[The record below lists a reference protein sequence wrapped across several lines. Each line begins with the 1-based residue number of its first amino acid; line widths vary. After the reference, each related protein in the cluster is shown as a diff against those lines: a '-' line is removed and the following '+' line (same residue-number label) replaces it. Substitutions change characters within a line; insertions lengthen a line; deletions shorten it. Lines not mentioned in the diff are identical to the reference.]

1 MRRGKNMKKDVISD
15 SGKRRY
21 ARFQEIWR
29 RFRKNRTAVIGLV
42 IITIFILVS
51 IFGELLVPYQM
62 ATEQHVMDKLQT
74 PNAEHIF
81 GTDHLGRDLFARV
94 VHGTKYSLM
103 IGVVTTLC
111 TLVISLVLASLAGYF
126 GGAVDNLIM
135 RFMDIMTAI
144 PSLVLAMAI
153 VAALGRS
160 VMNMFIALTISGIPP
175 MVRVIRS
182 SILNVVNQEYIEA
195 ARACNTK
202 TSRILI
208 KHVLA
213 NAIGPII
220 VTTTMN
226 VASRIMNAATLSYM
240 GLGFLPPTPEWGAML
255 SDAKA
260 YMRTI
265 PTLMIFPG
273 ICIILTTLS
282 INLVGDGLR
291 DALDPKLKN

>member
-1 MRRGKNMKKDVISD
+1 METKTMKIKKTS
-15 SGKRRY
+15 
-21 ARFQEIWR
+21 RFGEIWR
-29 RFRKNRTAVIGLV
+29 RFRKNKTAVVGLV
-42 IITIFILVS
+42 IISIFIFVA
-51 IFGELLVPYQM
+51 IFADLLVPYKL
-62 ATEQHVMDKLQT
+62 ATEQHVMQKLMR
-74 PNAEHIF
+74 PCAEHIF

-94 VHGTKYSLM
+94 FHGTRYSLM
-103 IGVVTTLC
+103 IGVVTTVC
-111 TLVISLVLASLAGYF
+111 TLMISLVLASLAGYF
-126 GGAVDNLIM
+126 GGVVDNVIM
-135 RFMDIMTAI
+135 RIMDIMTAI

-160 VMNMFIALTISGIPP
+160 VTNMFIALTISGIPT

-195 ARACNTK
+195 ARACNTG
-202 TSRILI
+202 TGRILR

-255 SDAKA
+255 SDAKT
-260 YMRTI
+260 YMQTI

-273 ICIILTTLS
+273 LCIVLTTLS